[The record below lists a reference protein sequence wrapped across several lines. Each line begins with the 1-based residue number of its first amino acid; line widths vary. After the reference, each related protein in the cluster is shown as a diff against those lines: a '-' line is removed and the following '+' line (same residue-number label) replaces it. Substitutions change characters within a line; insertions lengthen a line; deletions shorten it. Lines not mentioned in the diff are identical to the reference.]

1 MKISTKG
8 RYGWRILLD
17 LALYGET
24 PRLMREIAASQGIS
38 EKYISR
44 LMNPLNK
51 AGFVRSIRGV
61 KGGFVLAKN
70 PADITLLAV
79 VEAMEGAL
87 AVVDC
92 VTDKAFCAKSG
103 DCSACR
109 MWTSLSAEIRQ
120 AMAKVT
126 LADLTAAERFR
137 QA

>member
-70 PADITLLAV
+70 PADIILLEV
-79 VEAMEGAL
+79 VEAMEGRV
-87 AVVDC
+87 AVVEC
-92 VTDKAFCAKSG
+92 VTDKAFCAKSN
-103 DCSACR
+103 DCSACE
-109 MWTSLSAEIRQ
+109 MWTGLSAEIRQ
-120 AMAKVT
+120 AMEKVT

>member
-44 LMNPLNK
+44 LIVPLNK

-61 KGGFVLAKN
+61 RGGFVLAKS

-79 VEAMEGAL
+79 VEAMEGRV
-87 AVVDC
+87 AVVEC
-92 VTDKAFCAKSG
+92 VTDKAFCAKSN
-103 DCSACR
+103 DCSACE
-109 MWTSLSAEIRQ
+109 MWTGLSAEIRQ

-126 LADLTAAERFR
+126 LADLTAVERIKSV
-137 QA
+137 

>member
-44 LMNPLNK
+44 LIVPLNK

-61 KGGFVLAKN
+61 KGGFVLAKS

-79 VEAMEGAL
+79 VEAMEGAV
-87 AVVDC
+87 AVVEC
-92 VTDKAFCAKSG
+92 VVDKAFCDKSG
-103 DCSACR
+103 DCSACK
-109 MWTSLSAEIRQ
+109 MWTGLSQEIRQ
-120 AMAKVT
+120 AMAKIT
-126 LADLTAAERFR
+126 LADLVAAERLK

>member
-79 VEAMEGAL
+79 VEAMEGRV

-92 VTDKAFCAKSG
+92 VTDKAFCAKSN
-103 DCSACR
+103 DCSACE
-109 MWTSLSAEIRQ
+109 MWTGLSAEIRQ

-137 QA
+137 QV

>member
-17 LALYGET
+17 LAQHGET
-24 PRLMREIAASQGIS
+24 PRLMREIAVSQGIS
-38 EKYISR
+38 EKYIRR
-44 LMNPLNK
+44 LIIPLNK

-70 PADITLLAV
+70 PADITLLSV
-79 VEAMEGAL
+79 VETMEGAL
-87 AVVDC
+87 AVVEC

-103 DCSACR
+103 DCPACK
-109 MWTSLSAEIRQ
+109 MWTGLTAEIRQ

-126 LADLTAAERFR
+126 LADLTAA
-137 QA
+137 

>member
-24 PRLMREIAASQGIS
+24 SRLMREIAASQGIS

-79 VEAMEGAL
+79 VEAMEGRV
-87 AVVDC
+87 AVVEC
-92 VTDKAFCAKSG
+92 VTDKAFCAKSN
-103 DCSACR
+103 DCSACE
-109 MWTSLSAEIRQ
+109 MWTGLSAEIRL

-137 QA
+137 QV

>member
-24 PRLMREIAASQGIS
+24 PRQMREIAASQGIS

-79 VEAMEGAL
+79 VEAMEGRV
-87 AVVDC
+87 AVVEC
-92 VTDKAFCAKSG
+92 VTNKAFCTKSN
-103 DCSACR
+103 DCSACE
-109 MWTSLSAEIRQ
+109 MWTGLSAEIRH

>member
-44 LMNPLNK
+44 LIVPLNK

-79 VEAMEGAL
+79 VEAMEGRV
-87 AVVDC
+87 AVVEC
-92 VTDKAFCAKSG
+92 VTDKAFCAKSN
-103 DCSACR
+103 DCSACE
-109 MWTSLSAEIRQ
+109 MWTGLSAEIRQ

-126 LADLTAAERFR
+126 LADLTAAERIKSV
-137 QA
+137 

>member
-70 PADITLLAV
+70 PTDITLLAV
-79 VEAMEGAL
+79 VEAMEGRV
-87 AVVDC
+87 AVVEC
-92 VTDKAFCAKSG
+92 VTDKAFCAKSN
-103 DCSACR
+103 DCSACE
-109 MWTSLSAEIRQ
+109 MWTGLSAEIRQ
-120 AMAKVT
+120 AMAKIT
-126 LADLTAAERFR
+126 LADLVAAERLK

>member
-79 VEAMEGAL
+79 VEAMEGRV
-87 AVVDC
+87 AVVEC
-92 VTDKAFCAKSG
+92 VTDKAFCAKSN
-103 DCSACR
+103 DCLACE
-109 MWTSLSAEIRQ
+109 MWTGLSAEIRQ

>member
-70 PADITLLAV
+70 PAEITLLAV
-79 VEAMEGAL
+79 VEAMEGRV
-87 AVVDC
+87 AVVEC
-92 VTDKAFCAKSG
+92 VTDKAFCAKSN
-103 DCSACR
+103 DCSACE
-109 MWTSLSAEIRQ
+109 MWTGLSAEIRQ

-137 QA
+137 QV

>member
-79 VEAMEGAL
+79 VEAMEGRV
-87 AVVDC
+87 AVVEC
-92 VTDKAFCAKSG
+92 VTDKTFCAKSN
-103 DCSACR
+103 DCSACK
-109 MWTSLSAEIRQ
+109 MWTGLSAEIRQ

-126 LADLTAAERFR
+126 LADLTAAERFK

>member
-51 AGFVRSIRGV
+51 AGVVRSIRGV
-61 KGGFVLAKN
+61 NGGFVLAKN

-79 VEAMEGAL
+79 VEAMEGRV
-87 AVVDC
+87 AVVEC
-92 VTDKAFCAKSG
+92 VTDKAFCAKSN
-103 DCSACR
+103 DCSACE
-109 MWTSLSAEIRQ
+109 MWTGLSAEIRQ

-137 QA
+137 QV

>member
-79 VEAMEGAL
+79 VEAMEGRV
-87 AVVDC
+87 AVVEC
-92 VTDKAFCAKSG
+92 VTDKAFCAKSN
-103 DCSACR
+103 DCSACE
-109 MWTSLSAEIRQ
+109 MWMGLSAEIRQ

-137 QA
+137 QV

>member
-44 LMNPLNK
+44 LIVPLNK

-61 KGGFVLAKN
+61 KGGFVLAKS

-79 VEAMEGAL
+79 VEAMEGRV
-87 AVVDC
+87 AVVEC
-92 VTDKAFCAKSG
+92 VTDKAFCAKSN
-103 DCSACR
+103 DCSACE
-109 MWTSLSAEIRQ
+109 MWTGLSAEIRQ

-126 LADLTAAERFR
+126 LADLVATERFR
-137 QA
+137 QV

>member
-79 VEAMEGAL
+79 VEAMEGRV
-87 AVVDC
+87 AVVEC
-92 VTDKAFCAKSG
+92 VTDKAFCTKSN
-103 DCSACR
+103 DCSACE
-109 MWTSLSAEIRQ
+109 MWTGLSAEIRQ

-126 LADLTAAERFR
+126 LADLVATERIKSV
-137 QA
+137 

>member
-24 PRLMREIAASQGIS
+24 PRQMREIAASQGIS

-70 PADITLLAV
+70 PANITLLEV
-79 VEAMEGAL
+79 VEAMEGRV
-87 AVVDC
+87 AVVEC
-92 VTDKAFCAKSG
+92 VTDKAFCAKSN
-103 DCSACR
+103 DCSACE
-109 MWTSLSAEIRQ
+109 MWTGLSAEIRQ

-126 LADLTAAERFR
+126 LADVTAAERIKSV
-137 QA
+137 

>member
-44 LMNPLNK
+44 LIVPLNK

-61 KGGFVLAKN
+61 KGGFVLAKS
-70 PADITLLAV
+70 PVDITLLAV
-79 VEAMEGAL
+79 VEAMEGAV
-87 AVVDC
+87 AVVEC
-92 VTDKAFCAKSG
+92 VVDKAFCAKAES
-103 DCSACR
+103 CSACG
-109 MWTSLSAEIRQ
+109 MWTGLTAEIRQ
-120 AMAKVT
+120 AMAKIT
-126 LADLTAAERFR
+126 LADLVAAERLK

>member
-44 LMNPLNK
+44 LIVPLNK

-79 VEAMEGAL
+79 VEAMEGRV
-87 AVVDC
+87 AVVEC
-92 VTDKAFCAKSG
+92 VTDKAFCAKSN
-103 DCSACR
+103 DCSACE
-109 MWTSLSAEIRQ
+109 MWTGLSAEIRQ
-120 AMAKVT
+120 AMAKVP
-126 LADLTAAERFR
+126 LADLTAAERIKSV
-137 QA
+137 

>member
-70 PADITLLAV
+70 PTDITLLAV
-79 VEAMEGAL
+79 VEAMEGRV
-87 AVVDC
+87 AVVEC
-92 VTDKAFCAKSG
+92 VTDKAFCAKSN
-103 DCSACR
+103 DCSACE
-109 MWTSLSAEIRQ
+109 MWTGLSAEIRQ